1 MRSLLCVAILAAD
14 VSAQTYG
21 SASPGANC
29 APGERC
35 AISASTGCYDGSI
48 PGLTPIVQ
56 SQLNATLQ
64 QALVLLS
71 QLDGQN
77 ATEVTAQLQQQL
89 VEAGAALDGA
99 NATELNETLQ
109 DALAQPLDALL
120 GPDGVENAAFFGIN
134 TSTPLTL
141 LLSQLLGLASLLPAN
156 ATAELAV
163 AAGVGAADAD
173 AAAAFDAN
181 LTAAVANASDAAAAA
196 AIAADALPQTAE
208 AAALAAGAANLSDGL
223 AQLVAATPELAGAAS
238 VATVIAAQEAGE
250 CRRVGWWAALQGVN
264 AAEYAA
270 RRGSNAGDARAPLT
284 TPPRRATPPH
294 LLPRSH
300 PVSRRPCRYCAL
312 PISEHAARWGLPD
325 GSWTPALDGSE
336 PLAALCPASC
346 GALGVGT
353 CAAPCA
359 DQTDLANVGLFT
371 LSLALGLNAP
381 ITTAALALLPKEL
394 RTGCALMPPL
404 IALGYN
410 LFGSEL
416 TGSLAAATGGV
427 DVNAD
432 NPAGLGVLDALTP
445 VLASI
450 SGDEPSL
457 DLATLTEL
465 GVAME
470 SLGETL
476 TTLECGAACE
486 ATMELLCGGMTL
498 ADLELGGQSL
508 VDLVGGEAAFTL
520 DVYGDINDGA
530 AALQPNTL
538 IAAACG
544 GTCAAHG
551 GRKCGAEVGQLVGM
565 GFPRAAAE
573 EAVQKAF
580 RDLAPSSWHAT
591 TADGG
596 THCAANT
603 ALCNPTRLDDVV
615 LGLLQA
621 EYQPPPPPPPPPA
634 SPPPPLPAPPSAAAA
649 AVIGGAVGGAVGGR
663 VLLGGVGAGFLIKW
677 RT

>member
-1 MRSLLCVAILAAD
+1 
-14 VSAQTYG
+14 
-21 SASPGANC
+21 
-29 APGERC
+29 
-35 AISASTGCYDGSI
+35 
-48 PGLTPIVQ
+48 
-56 SQLNATLQ
+56 
-64 QALVLLS
+64 
-71 QLDGQN
+71 
-77 ATEVTAQLQQQL
+77 
-89 VEAGAALDGA
+89 
-99 NATELNETLQ
+99 
-109 DALAQPLDALL
+109 
-120 GPDGVENAAFFGIN
+120 
-134 TSTPLTL
+134 
-141 LLSQLLGLASLLPAN
+141 
-156 ATAELAV
+156 
-163 AAGVGAADAD
+163 
-173 AAAAFDAN
+173 
-181 LTAAVANASDAAAAA
+181 
-196 AIAADALPQTAE
+196 
-208 AAALAAGAANLSDGL
+208 
-223 AQLVAATPELAGAAS
+223 
-238 VATVIAAQEAGE
+238 
-250 CRRVGWWAALQGVN
+250 
-264 AAEYAA
+264 
-270 RRGSNAGDARAPLT
+270 
-284 TPPRRATPPH
+284 
-294 LLPRSH
+294 
-300 PVSRRPCRYCAL
+300 
-312 PISEHAARWGLPD
+312 
-325 GSWTPALDGSE
+325 
-336 PLAALCPASC
+336 
-346 GALGVGT
+346 
-353 CAAPCA
+353 
-359 DQTDLANVGLFT
+359 
-371 LSLALGLNAP
+371 
-381 ITTAALALLPKEL
+381 
-394 RTGCALMPPL
+394 MPPV

-457 DLATLTEL
+457 NLATLTEL

-498 ADLELGGQSL
+498 SDLELGGQSL

-530 AALQPNTL
+530 AALRPDTL

-596 THCAANT
+596 THCAAGT
-603 ALCNPTRLDDVV
+603 SLCNPTRLDDVV

-649 AVIGGAVGGAVGGR
+649 AVIGGAVGGAVGGL
-663 VLLGGVGAGFLIKW
+663 VLLGVVGACFLMTRRKK
-677 RT
+677 RPATSVGAEKAAEMRVAGAAELAQKA